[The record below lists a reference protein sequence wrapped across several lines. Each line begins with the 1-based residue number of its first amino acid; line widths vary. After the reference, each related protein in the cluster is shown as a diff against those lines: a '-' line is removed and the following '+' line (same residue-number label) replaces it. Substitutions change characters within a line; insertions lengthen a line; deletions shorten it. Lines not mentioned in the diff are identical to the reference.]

1 MVSSMNI
8 NNMITYLKEEKLE
21 DLTKEGTIIVDFYA
35 DWCGPCRSLAV
46 ELEKLVEENHD
57 IKIVKIDVDAHEE
70 IARTHKVMSIPT
82 ILLYSNGEV
91 VKKQVGA
98 LDKEELLSWITI
110 SE

>member
-46 ELEKLVEENHD
+46 ELEKLVEENND

-70 IARTHKVMSIPT
+70 IARAHKVMSIPT
-82 ILLYSNGEV
+82 ILLYSNGEII
-91 VKKQVGA
+91 KKQVGT
-98 LDKEELLSWITI
+98 LDKDELISWITI